1 MNTECVDEVPEYDH
15 LTVTDVDAARLD
27 TDADTVE
34 ALDNQSCVL
43 AVLLP
48 SLGSERQV
56 VDIWVDEEK
65 IAKEVG
71 DEPLK

>member
-1 MNTECVDEVPEYDH
+1 MPEYDH

-27 TDADTVE
+27 ADADTVE
-34 ALDNQSCVL
+34 ALDIQSCVL

-48 SLGSERQV
+48 CLRSERQV
-56 VDIWVDEEK
+56 VDIGVDERK